1 MMPEVGAPILVTGS
15 HRSGTTWVGRML
27 ALSTGVGYVHEPFFP
42 RRWPGWLREPL
53 PHVYQYISAENEEPY
68 AGLIEDVLA
77 FRYPLRGLFKVRTA
91 RQAFQVA
98 EEVPFSLWY
107 RLRTARPL
115 LKDPFALMAAEWLA
129 ERYGVEVV
137 VMIRHPAAFVGS
149 LIRLD
154 WPRFD
159 FRNWTEQPLFMR
171 DLAGP
176 FEAEIRTFAAREGD
190 PIDEAILLWNVTHHV
205 IGGYRDRHPDW
216 SFVRH
221 EDLAEEPV
229 KSLRA
234 LYERLGLRWDTVAE
248 AAIVRSS
255 SDEDRGEVP
264 AYLHRTVRRDSRA
277 ARWTWLH
284 RLTVE
289 EQGRIREGTEE
300 VASSFYDDEDWSPEP
315 GP

>member
-1 MMPEVGAPILVTGS
+1 
-15 HRSGTTWVGRML
+15 ML
-27 ALSTGVGYVHEPFFP
+27 ALSTGVGYLHEPFFP
-42 RRWPGWLREPL
+42 RRWPGWLREPF

-77 FRYPLRGLFKVRTA
+77 FRYPLAGLFKVRTA

-107 RLRTARPL
+107 RWRAARPL

-129 ERYGVEVV
+129 ERYGVEMV

-171 DLAGP
+171 DLAGA
-176 FEAEIRTFAAREGD
+176 FEAEIRNFAAREGD
-190 PIDEAILLWNVTHHV
+190 PIDEAILLWNVIHHV

-221 EDLAEEPV
+221 EDLTEEPV
-229 KSLRA
+229 KGLRE
-234 LYERLGLRWDTVAE
+234 LYERLGLRWDSVAE
-248 AAIVRSS
+248 AAIVRST
-255 SDEDRGEVP
+255 SDQDRGEVP
-264 AYLHRTVRRDSRA
+264 AYLHRTVRRESQA
-277 ARWTWLH
+277 VRWTWLH

-289 EQGRIREGTEE
+289 EQERIRGGTEE
-300 VASSFYDDEDWSPEP
+300 VASSFYGEEDWSPDRRS
-315 GP
+315 